1 MTWRRLMVAVS
12 VFLAVLSAA
21 SSSLAQNNRSA
32 VSITGLDT
40 AACTVPD
47 PCRTFGVAMSKTNP
61 GAEVVALTTGGYGP
75 FTISNAVSIIAPPS
89 VHAAIAPTSGDGIV
103 ISAAASDR
111 ILIRGLHLQS
121 QGSNVGIRVNSAGSV
136 NIHQTTIISFSAGIY
151 AHVVAPSQLTVED
164 ATLLRNSAYGIY
176 ADCFGAAADR
186 IFVTVNRLTTLY
198 SGRGVYA
205 GFNSRFSVNEMVSN
219 SNDSGLDCNYCEASI
234 IRSVFSHN
242 TTSGVTASFSTAK
255 VYIGYSMV
263 TLNNNGLEQVGT
275 GQINS
280 LGNNLVA
287 DNTTDVVGTLT
298 PLGPK

>member
-1 MTWRRLMVAVS
+1 MMFAVCI
-12 VFLAVLSAA
+12 FMALLGDA

-32 VSITGLDT
+32 VSITGVDT

-89 VHAAIAPTSGDGIV
+89 VHAAIAPTSGDGIM
-103 ISAAASDR
+103 IAAAASDR

-121 QGSNVGIRVNSAGSV
+121 LGGNIGIRVTSAGSV
-136 NIHQTTIISFSAGIY
+136 DIQQTRIIAFGTGIY
-151 AHVVAPSQLTVED
+151 ASVVAPTDLMVED
-164 ATLLRNSAYGIY
+164 VTLLRSSAYGIY

-186 IFVTVNRLTTLY
+186 ISVTVNRVTILY
-198 SGRGVYA
+198 SGDGVYA

-219 SNDSGLDCNYCEASI
+219 SNAKGLDCNYCEASI
-234 IRSVFSHN
+234 IHSVFSHN
-242 TTSGVTASFSTAK
+242 TTSGLLAGFSTAK
-255 VYIGYSMV
+255 IYIGYSMV
-263 TLNNNGLEQVGT
+263 TLNNKGLEQVGT
-275 GQINS
+275 GLMAS

-287 DNTTDVVGTLT
+287 DNTTDVVGTVT
-298 PLGPK
+298 PLAGK